1 MVETINN
8 IKETIENIDKKK
20 KSKIDESKIDESK
33 IDESKIDKSKE
44 NKKIQILLEKEKYR
58 YEECHGGC

>member
-20 KSKIDESKIDESK
+20 KSK

>member
-1 MVETINN
+1 MIETINN
-8 IKETIENIDKKK
+8 ITENIENIYKNKKK
-20 KSKIDESKIDESK
+20 IKIDE
-33 IDESKIDKSKE
+33 SKE

>member
-20 KSKIDESKIDESK
+20 KSKIDESK